1 MTSPAAPLSLGH
13 GNDIQCSLSYLWS
26 NHKKSRM
33 DEAMSNISTQSLHD
47 VLEVSLRNDMH
58 NISNISLHSVGTS
71 GAAYGSFSDYN
82 QIREVTEGNENPR
95 FCRKYVNAAIGQP
108 KSDGISIALDGK

>member
-1 MTSPAAPLSLGH
+1 MAAPLSLGH
-13 GNDIQCSLSYLWS
+13 VNDIRCSLYIAEATTE
-26 NHKKSRM
+26 KSSTV
-33 DEAMSNISTQSLHD
+33 EPMSNISTQSLHD

-82 QIREVTEGNENPR
+82 QIREVTEGNENSR
-95 FCRKYVNAAIGQP
+95 FCQKYVFAAICQP
-108 KSDGISIALDGK
+108 KSDGISIALDRK

>member
-1 MTSPAAPLSLGH
+1 MAAPLSLGH
-13 GNDIQCSLSYLWS
+13 VNDIRCSLYIA
-26 NHKKSRM
+26 KATTEKSSIA
-33 DEAMSNISTQSLHD
+33 EAMSNISTQSLHD
-47 VLEVSLRNDMH
+47 ALEVSLHNDMH